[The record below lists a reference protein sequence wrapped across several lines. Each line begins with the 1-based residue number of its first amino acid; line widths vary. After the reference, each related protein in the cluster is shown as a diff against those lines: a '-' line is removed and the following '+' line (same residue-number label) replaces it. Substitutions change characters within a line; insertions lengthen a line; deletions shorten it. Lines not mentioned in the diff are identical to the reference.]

1 MHPLPLHLE
10 PGSDLRASLEQLA
23 VEQNAAGFVLGVVGN
38 LSRVAFQCPGR
49 SQPSVLE
56 GDLEIITLQG
66 TLSPQGVHL
75 HLSLSD
81 SDCQVWGGHLEHGTV
96 VLKGADLLVGFLAGA
111 PEPEPAAAAHA
122 AAMAEAM
129 SRAAA
134 PAPAAMAAPAPAPY
148 AAEAPQAA
156 APAAP
161 PASDPHLQG
170 DSRVEIAV
178 LPGCPYSARAQRM
191 LRTLGIAHRVHTVTS
206 DDQRQALLE
215 HTGINTLPLV
225 FIDGACIG
233 GYDALADLH
242 LRGELDALR

>member
-23 VEQNAAGFVLGVVGN
+23 VEHNAAGFVLGVVGN

-49 SQPSVLE
+49 SEPSVLE
-56 GDLEIITLQG
+56 GDLEIITLQC

-81 SDCQVWGGHLEHGTV
+81 ADCQVWGGHLEHGTV
-96 VLKGADLLVGFLAGA
+96 VLKGADLLVGFLAGG
-111 PEPEPAAAAHA
+111 PEPEPP
-122 AAMAEAM
+122 
-129 SRAAA
+129 AAA
-134 PAPAAMAAPAPAPY
+134 PLAVSPH
-148 AAEAPQAA
+148 PQGE
-156 APAAP
+156 
-161 PASDPHLQG
+161 L
-170 DSRVEIAV
+170 RVEIAV

-206 DDQRQALLE
+206 DDQRQALQE
-215 HTGINTLPLV
+215 HTGISTLPLV
-225 FIDGACIG
+225 FVDAACIG

-242 LRGELDALR
+242 LRGELDGLR